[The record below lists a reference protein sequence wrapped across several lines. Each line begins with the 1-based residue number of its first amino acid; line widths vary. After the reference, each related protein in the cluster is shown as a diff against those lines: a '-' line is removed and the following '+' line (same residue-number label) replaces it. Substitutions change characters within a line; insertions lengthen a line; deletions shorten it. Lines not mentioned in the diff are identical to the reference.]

1 MSRST
6 QAFMRRRVVP
16 IGAVL
21 VLLGTVAVA
30 QFGRDFGR
38 ELLEDPTGQALV
50 QTYGALKSNYLD
62 DVDDEALLRGAID
75 GMLEALDDPFSYYLE
90 PRDAAREAQDRSGSF
105 EGIGAVLTPL
115 DRQTGEGVEIL
126 QVYAGGPADGAGL
139 QRGDI
144 FLAVDGVDVRDAA
157 IGDVVDLVRGPG
169 GTIVEL
175 TMQRPGLQEPLE
187 FAIRRATI
195 QIIDVSSTLL
205 EDGVGYVNIRSF
217 GNQRIHDQLVER
229 LAELRVAGATS
240 LVLDLRDN
248 PGGLLTQGILV
259 ADEFLASGDIV
270 FQRARG
276 VTQRIASADPA
287 YDDLPMV
294 VLVNANS
301 ASASEIVAGALQ
313 ENGRALV
320 VGEPTY
326 GKGVAQSVIS
336 LADGGQLAFTSFE
349 WLTPARETIARQG
362 ITPDVYA
369 DDARYPNTI
378 AIEGRGADPGQVLE
392 IVIDGQVV
400 GSATADDEGEFDF
413 ITAGPRREISAIQ
426 GEALV
431 DVDADPALKIA
442 VDTLLAQVADAST
455 GN

>member
-1 MSRST
+1 MNRK
-6 QAFMRRRVVP
+6 FL
-16 IGAVL
+16 IL
-21 VLLGTVAVA
+21 VTTLALAATVAWA
-30 QFGRDFGR
+30 QFGRDFGN
-38 ELLEDPTGQALV
+38 ELMNDPTGQALI

-62 DVDDEALLRGAID
+62 EVDDEAILRGAIE
-75 GMLEALDDPFSYYLE
+75 GMLEALDDPFSYYLQ
-90 PRDAAREAQDRSGSF
+90 PRDAAREAQDRTGSF

-126 QVYAGGPADGAGL
+126 QVYAGGPASQAGV
-139 QRGDI
+139 QRGDV
-144 FLAVDGVDVRDAA
+144 FLEVDGVNVRDKTTS
-157 IGDVVDLVRGPG
+157 DVVDLVRGPG

-175 TMQRPGLQEPLE
+175 VMQRPGETEPVTFRIE
-187 FAIRRATI
+187 RSTI
-195 QIIDVSSTLL
+195 EIIDVASTMLPG
-205 EDGVGYVNIRSF
+205 DVGYVTINQF
-217 GNQRIHDQLVER
+217 GSQRVYDQLVEE
-229 LAELRVAGATS
+229 LAELQASGATS

-259 ADEFLASGDIV
+259 ADEFLREGDIV

-287 YDDLPMV
+287 ANDLPMV
-294 VLVNANS
+294 VLVNKNS

-326 GKGVAQSVIS
+326 GKGVAQSVLS

-349 WLTPARETIARQG
+349 WLTPARITIAQQG

-378 AIEGRGADPGQVLE
+378 RVEGQGADPEQVIE
-392 IVIDGQVV
+392 IVIDGEAV
-400 GSATADDEGEFDF
+400 GSATANDDGDFEF
-413 ITAGPRREISAIQ
+413 ITVGPRPEISPVQ
-426 GEALV
+426 GEAIV
-431 DVDADPALKIA
+431 DLASDPALRVA
-442 VDTLLAQVADAST
+442 VETLTSEMAGRAP
-455 GN
+455 